1 MDAKAIVEK
10 IARDAEQAASQ
21 TLEDAQKRVNA
32 LQKASDERAV
42 QQKKDALERAGK
54 DGALLGERMLRMAEL
69 EDKKNALKAK
79 RAVMEEAFSGAMT
92 LLENED
98 GAKKR
103 AFFLNLIA
111 RYAQGDET
119 FLLGEKNA
127 EWFEPSFL
135 TDANA
140 LIKKNGGLGALE
152 MGEGRVPGVGFAL
165 EKQGTRISCTMDAL
179 LSQSRMSL
187 ETDVAHVLFG

>member
-10 IARDAEQAASQ
+10 IAWDAGQAAS
-21 TLEDAQKRVNA
+21 LALDDAKKRVDALKQASDARVAQQKR
-32 LQKASDERAV
+32 
-42 QQKKDALERAGK
+42 DALARAGQ

-69 EDKKNALKAK
+69 EDKKDALKAK
-79 RAVMEEAFSGAMT
+79 RAVMEEAFDGALT
-92 LLENED
+92 LLESQD

-119 FLLGEKNA
+119 LLLGERNA
-127 EWFEPSFL
+127 EWFDSSFL

-140 LIKKNGGLGALE
+140 LLQKKSVAAIKLGE
-152 MGEGRVPGVGFAL
+152 EKVPGVGFAL
-165 EKQGTRISCTMDAL
+165 KKAGTQINCTMDAL

-187 ETDVAHVLFG
+187 EMDVARVLFG